1 VSAVYVALG
10 VVGLV
15 GLVALIVWLGM
26 RASRQLGEAE
36 GEKGTSERVA
46 ERAEQA
52 SGVAADIRALP
63 DGDALKRLRSDWSR
77 H

>member
-15 GLVALIVWLGM
+15 GLVSFIVWLGM
-26 RASRQLGEAE
+26 RASRQLGEVE
-36 GEKGTSERVA
+36 GEKGASERVA

-52 SGVAADIRALP
+52 SGIAADIRALP